1 MGYPLLSFSGR
12 VRAAILGVSAS
23 LLVAAA
29 GLAAMPAAADPLTS
43 DTHALHGVVQGTPS
57 SGATSFVL
65 LTDRYGKV
73 TVNFA
78 GSTPRSR
85 GRMHGKARS
94 FEVAKASD
102 LKDLERVVVQ
112 GHTSADGTSFVARRV
127 HVLPPKDTA
136 GHASHLVGTITGV
149 SSASNGTTL
158 TITPADG
165 ATPVTVTVTSDTR
178 IRPQGKTVA
187 DLKVTTKVTVIMKN
201 GTATGVV
208 VLGS

>member
-12 VRAAILGVSAS
+12 VRAAILGFSAS

-29 GLAAMPAAADPLTS
+29 GLAAVPAAADPLTS

-149 SSASNGTTL
+149 SSASMG
-158 TITPADG
+158 
-165 ATPVTVTVTSDTR
+165 R
-178 IRPQGKTVA
+178 R
-187 DLKVTTKVTVIMKN
+187 
-201 GTATGVV
+201 
-208 VLGS
+208 